1 MKIYDTLILGLL
13 SCTPEHNLFRLV
25 DFRLELITDVQNFRV
40 NMPHPNRLLRGAAE
54 YVINYINPG
63 PVKYQFRSQG
73 KYPTDAS
80 PTATTSDPVVS
91 AAMTTL
97 SPDSTLSYTPED
109 P

>member
-1 MKIYDTLILGLL
+1 M
-13 SCTPEHNLFRLV
+13 H
-25 DFRLELITDVQNFRV
+25 
-40 NMPHPNRLLRGAAE
+40 HPNMLLWGSAE

-63 PVKYQFRSQG
+63 TVKYQFRSQG

-80 PTATTSDPVVS
+80 PTATTYSPVVS